1 MLPSATVIRRVYSI
15 VDACRKRAHSLMKYL
30 RIVIAGVTIC
40 AGEEGGRFVK
50 GLLCVALAAIS
61 LLFWPVTALA
71 QTDKAAEGLPD
82 VRRAIQVLDQQ
93 VNAAAVSG
101 DVQTLG
107 KVMSD
112 DYVGVAP
119 NGMIL
124 RKPMIAAHYQAG
136 TLHYSSVV
144 NSDVEIHVHDNCA
157 VLTAIATV
165 KGHDGDTDLSGTY
178 RIMRVFLRRGGAWQ
192 IVAFQATPIHP
203 PAPN

>member
-1 MLPSATVIRRVYSI
+1 MQS
-15 VDACRKRAHSLMKYL
+15 
-30 RIVIAGVTIC
+30 
-40 AGEEGGRFVK
+40 
-50 GLLCVALAAIS
+50 LLCAALAAIS
-61 LLFWPVTALA
+61 LLFWPVAALA
-71 QTDKAAEGLPD
+71 QTDKGAESLQD
-82 VRRAIQVLDQQ
+82 VKSEIQMLDQQ

-101 DVQTLG
+101 DLQTLG

-119 NGMIL
+119 SGMIL

-136 TLHYSSVV
+136 TLHYSSLA

-203 PAPN
+203 PAPH